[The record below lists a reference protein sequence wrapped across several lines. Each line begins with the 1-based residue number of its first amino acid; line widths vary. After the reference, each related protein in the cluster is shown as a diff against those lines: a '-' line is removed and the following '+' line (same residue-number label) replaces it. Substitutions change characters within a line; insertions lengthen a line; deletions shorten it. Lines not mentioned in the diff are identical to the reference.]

1 MLTILQRM
9 PEPLQA
15 VLYIAA
21 GMIIILY
28 ALGLIKTGIN
38 FLVISA
44 GLYLIVNGLV
54 KSGLQKR
61 LMNKRH

>member
-21 GMIIILY
+21 GMIIVLY

-44 GLYLIVNGLV
+44 GLYLILSGLV
-54 KSGLQKR
+54 KSGFHKK
-61 LMNKRH
+61 LMRRNH